1 MKMDFRITHPE
12 KVLYPR
18 DGYTKADVVG
28 YYVEIADA
36 MLPYMRDHPV
46 ALLRFN
52 DGLDGERFFHKRTPK
67 YFPDYI
73 DRVQLTISDEKVNY
87 SVINNVEA
95 LAYVA
100 NHNSIELHLLT
111 VRSDDLWHP
120 DRMVFDLDP
129 SIEDFEQVREATR
142 WLRELLDELGLA
154 GFVMTSGSRGL
165 HTWVP
170 LNRKSDVDEAHAFAN
185 DVARVLVERHPET
198 LTTEFSK
205 ADRGEKIYVDVA
217 RNAPGQHAVA
227 PYSLRAR
234 DGAPVAM
241 PITWDELEDPK
252 VTPQRWNIKSA
263 SQRLGSDP
271 WKGMSKKA
279 KSLATARK
287 KLDRLLPGS
296 D

>member
-1 MKMDFRITHPE
+1 
-12 KVLYPR
+12 
-18 DGYTKADVVG
+18 
-28 YYVEIADA
+28 
-36 MLPYMRDHPV
+36 
-46 ALLRFN
+46 
-52 DGLDGERFFHKRTPK
+52 
-67 YFPDYI
+67 
-73 DRVQLTISDEKVNY
+73 
-87 SVINNVEA
+87 
-95 LAYVA
+95 
-100 NHNSIELHLLT
+100 
-111 VRSDDLWHP
+111 
-120 DRMVFDLDP
+120 
-129 SIEDFEQVREATR
+129 
-142 WLRELLDELGLA
+142 
-154 GFVMTSGSRGL
+154 MTSGSRGL